1 MIVKYKTLSPL
12 AQAPRY
18 AHEGDA
24 CFDICTIDSYTL
36 TPATLHPTCS
46 AVFRTGLSCEVP
58 EGHVLLLFSRSGMG
72 VKGLRLSNCV
82 GVVDSGYRGEVM
94 VSITNDS
101 QAHHTIIRGDRI
113 AQGMILPI
121 PMVSLEEV
129 STLSDSD
136 RGEGGFGSTGR

>member
-1 MIVKYKTLSPL
+1 MIVKYKKLNAL

-36 TPATLHPTCS
+36 TPATVHPTCS
-46 AVFRTGLSCEVP
+46 AVFRTGLSFEVP

-72 VKGLRLSNCV
+72 IKGLRLSNCV

-94 VSITNDS
+94 VSLTNDS
-101 QAHHTIIRGDRI
+101 QAHRQINQGDRI

-129 STLSDSD
+129 SALSDSD